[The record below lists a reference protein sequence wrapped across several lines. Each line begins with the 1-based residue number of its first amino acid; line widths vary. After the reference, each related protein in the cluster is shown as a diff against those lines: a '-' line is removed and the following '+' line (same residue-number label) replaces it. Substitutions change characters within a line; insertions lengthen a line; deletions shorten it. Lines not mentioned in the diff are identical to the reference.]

1 MKKINVVIT
10 NNESTDMDSFDNV
23 SVDIVKKI
31 TNGTC
36 SEIICSIL
44 DQLNASSRIELI
56 NILTKKVENL
66 GFITLKFINTTKI
79 CKDLIKGNSNSQ
91 YLSNIVENSKSL
103 FVDSDMIDIL
113 SKIDNISIQKTYYDN
128 IYSIIVLQ
136 KKL

>member
-1 MKKINVVIT
+1 MA
-10 NNESTDMDSFDNV
+10 D
-23 SVDIVKKI
+23 
-31 TNGTC
+31 
-36 SEIICSIL
+36 SIL

>member
-1 MKKINVVIT
+1 MKKINVVMS

-44 DQLNASSRIELI
+44 DQLNANDRIELM
-56 NILTKKVENL
+56 NVLAKKVENL
-66 GFITLKFINTTKI
+66 GFITLKFINATKV
-79 CKDLIKGNSNSQ
+79 CKDLIKGHSNSQ
-91 YLSNIVENSKSL
+91 YLSGIIENNKSL
-103 FVDSDMIDIL
+103 FIDSDMIDIL

-128 IYSIIVLQ
+128 IYNIIVLQ